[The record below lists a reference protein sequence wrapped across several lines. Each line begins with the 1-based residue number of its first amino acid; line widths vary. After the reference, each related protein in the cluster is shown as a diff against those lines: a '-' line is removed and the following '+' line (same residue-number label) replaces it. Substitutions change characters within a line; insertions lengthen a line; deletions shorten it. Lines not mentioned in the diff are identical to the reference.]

1 MNITLDLSNKEIK
14 RLSEKAVAAGMSV
27 KELLEGFIGDLTDGE
42 HTNGSDE
49 RDLANQWY
57 NRSRSYSDRQ
67 TFLQFLIEWDN
78 FKSIADN
85 LKRAVELELNL
96 AAANISG
103 GVSETKETAIQEE
116 ISYLRKEIDDYY
128 TEYAQTT
135 DRPQSYEDATG
146 ELYDYITELEK
157 LGGPAI

>member
-27 KELLEGFIGDLTDGE
+27 KELLEGFIGDLTGGE

-57 NRSRSYSDRQ
+57 NRIRFYSDRQ

-103 GVSETKETAIQEE
+103 GVPETKKTAIQEE